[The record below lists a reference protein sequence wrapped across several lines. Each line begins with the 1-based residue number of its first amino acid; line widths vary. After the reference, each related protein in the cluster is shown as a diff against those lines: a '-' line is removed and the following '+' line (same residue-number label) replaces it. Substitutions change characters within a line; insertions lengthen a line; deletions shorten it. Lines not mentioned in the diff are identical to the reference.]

1 MKCIICNKKAVF
13 RFSPDMDI
21 DGVGSCKKHNADV
34 TIAYSVLLSMDDKM
48 FWDFIKTHKDYK
60 EE

>member
-1 MKCIICNKKAVF
+1 MKCIICKRKAVF

-21 DGVGSCKKHNADV
+21 AGIGSCKKHGTDV
-34 TIAYSVLLSMDDKM
+34 TVAYSLLLQEHEDM

-60 EE
+60 ET